1 MKKYFLLLLLIPI
14 AIFSCKKD
22 STVSAEEQAAID
34 KAIILKYISDNS
46 LVADSTSSGLYYI
59 ISNPGVAPYPDSL
72 SRVTVYY
79 KGYLT
84 NNVSFDQT
92 DPGLPVALFLNQVI
106 KGWNEGVRLIGKGG
120 KIKLLIPSALGYGTN
135 ESASIPASSVLIFD
149 IELDSFQ

>member
-22 STVSAEEQAAID
+22 TTVSAEEQAKID

-46 LVADSTSSGLYYI
+46 LVADSTASGLYYV
-59 ISNPGVAPYPDSL
+59 ISNPGDTIYPNSNSYVL
-72 SRVTVYY
+72 VYY

-84 NNVSFDQT
+84 NGVSFDQT
-92 DPGLPVALFLNQVI
+92 EPGKPINLFLNSVI
-106 KGWNEGVRLIGKGG
+106 KGWTEGIPKIGKGG
-120 KIKLLIPSALGYGTN
+120 KIKLLIPSALGYGSN
-135 ESASIPASSVLIFD
+135 ESTSIPANSVLIFD